1 MPTPL
6 LWDSPNAS
14 FDAAGLTWDGV
25 AQNTNPHPMPDNNRI
40 STADKAGVLAA
51 IATIRTKLPFLITL
65 TDEERQGLSK
75 LGDRTV
81 DFDEKCALGMASHPE
96 LIPGYVIV
104 AELLKDRALRT
115 VLLEIFGLLN
125 DLHQQ
130 VEDTLTELG
139 HEIYVDDL
147 SFYSAVR
154 EAARRGLPGAE
165 NLLDELASRFPGR
178 GGAEPE
184 SPTPPTP

>member
-1 MPTPL
+1 MRKR
-6 LWDSPNAS
+6 
-14 FDAAGLTWDGV
+14 AGL
-25 AQNTNPHPMPDNNRI
+25 A
-40 STADKAGVLAA
+40 
-51 IATIRTKLPFLITL
+51 
-65 TDEERQGLSK
+65 K

-81 DFDEKCALGMASHPE
+81 DFDEKCALGMTSHPE
-96 LIPGYVIV
+96 LVPGYVLV
-104 AELLKDRALRT
+104 AEVIKDRLLRAA
-115 VLLEIFGLLN
+115 LLEIFGVLN
-125 DLHQQ
+125 DLSQQ
-130 VEDTLTELG
+130 VNDTLTQLG